1 LFGLKCSLNFI
12 IVQFDSE
19 NNKKLM
25 VKIEMEIRGKKEM
38 ETRKREKSNKNLYK
52 ININKVIIYKY
63 TFLSI

>member
-1 LFGLKCSLNFI
+1 M
-12 IVQFDSE
+12 QFDSE